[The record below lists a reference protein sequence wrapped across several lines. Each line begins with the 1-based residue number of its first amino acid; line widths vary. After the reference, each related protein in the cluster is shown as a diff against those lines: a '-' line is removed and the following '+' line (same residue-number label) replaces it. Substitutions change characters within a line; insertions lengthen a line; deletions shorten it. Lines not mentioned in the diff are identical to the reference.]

1 MDLDISGPSSYISS
15 LHSFTCLCIVGWTD
29 KKSVLLQ
36 WEHRNWF
43 WPWNPCLLVKN
54 TQAILYAAYVRQGTS
69 FLSILGPNHEK
80 GGSWS
85 SNDAVWKLLA
95 TPSDQLTPKNDVEH
109 MDHPLILFSCICKVA
124 DWGKWVC
131 LSKKKI
137 TNKKPSYFIPRT
149 PDVCHVIVTELE
161 GNTCSI
167 ILEEWTYQQL
177 LFAYSINSP
186 PWSP

>member
-1 MDLDISGPSSYISS
+1 MRAPELILTMKPLSSDEKYPSHMQLMSGKAHQFCQYEAQTMKRAVRGVQMTPFGSS
-15 LHSFTCLCIVGWTD
+15 LPHQAT
-29 KKSVLLQ
+29 
-36 WEHRNWF
+36 NW
-43 WPWNPCLLVKN
+43 PL
-54 TQAILYAAYVRQGTS
+54 
-69 FLSILGPNHEK
+69 
-80 GGSWS
+80 
-85 SNDAVWKLLA
+85 
-95 TPSDQLTPKNDVEH
+95 KNDVEH

-149 PDVCHVIVTELE
+149 PDVCHVIVTEWE